1 MGIPTI
7 PKDYVVGRAQAALPA
22 VHGHHGGRVAVEVG
36 REDAAGVQR
45 QQLRR
50 RGVASGTCDKQTALL
65 GLFLGCAVLHTTS
78 SVWCFRCS
86 QWDNTYKDQSLPESL
101 ERKHGKRYIHSRTD
115 SVASVSLILPLP
127 S

>member
-50 RGVASGTCDKQTALL
+50 RGVASGIVLPKISLSSGLCHATHDKQCL
-65 GLFLGCAVLHTTS
+65 VLPM
-78 SVWCFRCS
+78 
-86 QWDNTYKDQSLPESL
+86 LPMGQYL
-101 ERKHGKRYIHSRTD
+101 
-115 SVASVSLILPLP
+115 
-127 S
+127 